1 MSFPALPWLRLRSIY
16 LYFRV
21 MILHVEVFEEGF
33 LIELNFVEKIDE
45 YKQTDAWRENKELF
59 RKVQEAYNN

>member
-45 YKQTDAWRENKELF
+45 YKQTDA
-59 RKVQEAYNN
+59 